1 MSDDYQAELRFLG
14 IESSPAFVREPE
26 GNGVSERLIRT
37 LKELLLWIRY
47 FATVEELRLALLEF
61 KDKYN
66 RQWLVEKHGYRTP
79 AQVAAFQSE

>member
-1 MSDDYQAELRFLG
+1 M
-14 IESSPAFVREPE
+14 REPE
-26 GNGVSERLIRT
+26 GNGVSERFIRT
-37 LKELLLWIRY
+37 LKEQLLWIRY

-79 AQVAAFQSE
+79 AQVRAAFQSEQVA